1 MTDNLTTERVD
12 HPPRVRE
19 AIDELMRE
27 KDAIDNRTT
36 ELLDGLR
43 NVGNLHEFAEL
54 FGFNWHDES
63 DWTWHDVAVKMADWL
78 EQAIV
83 ATLGNEACEWQGS
96 VGQGWCQG
104 AYDATIDE
112 YDGFFTTWHIL
123 GCGHGVL
130 MADDEKPSYC
140 PECGAKVV
148 ER

>member
-1 MTDNLTTERVD
+1 MTAT
-12 HPPRVRE
+12 
-19 AIDELMRE
+19 DELRKLLDE
-27 KDAIDNRTT
+27 RGVKHEDKHT
-36 ELLDGLR
+36 ELVPGI
-43 NVGNLHEFAEL
+43 
-54 FGFNWHDES
+54 S
-63 DWTWHDVAVKMADWL
+63 DWDSTWWRGIAGLEFHAVGDETFGRDGCVYINGTYL
-78 EQAIV
+78 TPEQAIA